1 MEKIKSKYLKEK
13 KISKILKR
21 KPVSKKPKGKNK
33 LTKLKYQIITI
44 LFIVLYFFP
53 GYT

>member
-1 MEKIKSKYLKEK
+1 MEKDKSASTKKK

-21 KPVSKKPKGKNK
+21 KPDSKKSKSKIK
-33 LTKLKYQIITI
+33 LTKLKYQIITV
-44 LFIVLYFFP
+44 LFVILYFFP